1 MPVENT
7 PKEEHMQAGVLESSA
22 KTFELDLQI
31 VLDVPLGADMEACT
45 TNDGC
50 AATCAS
56 SCASQA

>member
-1 MPVENT
+1 VHDEE
-7 PKEEHMQAGVLESSA
+7 KEEHMQAGVLESSA
-22 KTFELDLQI
+22 KTFELDLEI
-31 VLDVPLGADMEACT
+31 MLDVPPGAAMEACT

>member
-1 MPVENT
+1 ME
-7 PKEEHMQAGVLESSA
+7 AGVLH
-22 KTFELDLQI
+22 LDADPFA
-31 VLDVPLGADMEACT
+31 LDVEITVDVPPGASLEACT